1 MLLTLWGQFSTT
13 KIEDKLDSKNNGIEQ
28 FTGLED
34 PLTYLF
40 PSIGIISDVTK
51 LLNLRSTDLF
61 IFPAKT

>member
-1 MLLTLWGQFSTT
+1 MELA
-13 KIEDKLDSKNNGIEQ
+13 KQ

-40 PSIGIISDVTK
+40 PAIGIISDVTK
-51 LLNLRSTDLF
+51 LLNLRCTDLF